1 MNPLKKKKIL
11 KVSTIIVG
19 GATLV
24 IALYIMAKGLGLVD
38 SLDFGAGA
46 YFYADIPDYEKVD
59 ADGSFHTTVPRWVHF
74 LLFFVW
80 GAFVFWL
87 WNKVDGSNDEDRNC

>member
-1 MNPLKKKKIL
+1 MNPLKKKAIL

-38 SLDFGAGA
+38 RC
-46 YFYADIPDYEKVD
+46 V
-59 ADGSFHTTVPRWVHF
+59 F
-74 LLFFVW
+74 LC
-80 GAFVFWL
+80 GY
-87 WNKVDGSNDEDRNC
+87 S